1 MALKKEPEKHANHE
15 RWLVSYADFITL
27 LFAVFTTLYAM
38 SQTDKK
44 KVEEVMQSLQQSF
57 GMVTAS
63 APSPKI
69 NVIQSKPI
77 SIIPTIKP
85 EMSLAP
91 SGRAR
96 SGQAR
101 TRAEDKDFRQIKS
114 SIEAYLVK
122 QGAQNKV
129 NLTITRR
136 GLIVSLKEAG
146 FFDSGQAQ
154 IKQNAHELLNT
165 IAEVMTQYNNPLRIE
180 GHTDNVP
187 ISTAQFPSNWE
198 LSTARATN
206 VLKYLLK
213 YYDAEPE
220 KISATGYGEFR
231 PVAENTT
238 PENRAKN
245 RRVDIVLLSGEGE
258 RGEP

>member
-1 MALKKEPEKHANHE
+1 MAIKRAPEKEANHE

-57 GMVTAS
+57 GMVTAG

-69 NVIQSKPI
+69 NIIQSKSI

-101 TRAEDKDFRQIKS
+101 TRAEEKDFRQIKS

-154 IKQNAHELLNT
+154 LKQGAHELLNT

-180 GHTDNVP
+180 GHTDDVP
-187 ISTAQFPSNWE
+187 ISTSQFPSNWE
-198 LSTARATN
+198 LSTTRATN

-231 PVAENTT
+231 PVTDNST